1 MSGAG
6 NIFTG
11 ARQRWERSSCD
22 GKEGL
27 QQRAEMDRWADTTVH
42 IHLSVPSRDWIVRCT
57 IGLSGW
63 PSDMPA
69 GRTERLP
76 VGLCRR
82 HGRAA
87 GLGVPTR
94 TRLGVAKHNLPH
106 LSFTSHHLLPG
117 RDWRVGYT
125 IGPVFITV
133 LACNSARQVT
143 AAVTQRAQDQCTRA
157 YNAAAK
163 VPASS
168 EGQAGQTSGPAK
180 GFLAERCCRSSS
192 VWYIDQ
198 VLDGPPR
205 GIHLHLWPFSGSL
218 PNCPPA
224 LELSNRR
231 TATSQRHLLPESMAV
246 VAHPYLEDALSCR

>member
-1 MSGAG
+1 MAG
-6 NIFTG
+6 QLG
-11 ARQRWERSSCD
+11 WECRFGRES
-22 GKEGL
+22 E
-27 QQRAEMDRWADTTVH
+27 WPNTTFH
-42 IHLSVPSRDWIVRCT
+42 IH
-57 IGLSGW
+57 
-63 PSDMPA
+63 
-69 GRTERLP
+69 
-76 VGLCRR
+76 
-82 HGRAA
+82 
-87 GLGVPTR
+87 
-94 TRLGVAKHNLPH
+94 
-106 LSFTSHHLLPG
+106 FTSHHLLPS
-117 RDWRVGYT
+117 RDWRVGYA
-125 IGPVFITV
+125 IGPVIVTV
-133 LACNSARQVT
+133 LAGNSSRQVT

-246 VAHPYLEDALSCR
+246 VAHPYL

>member
-1 MSGAG
+1 MLD
-6 NIFTG
+6 NF
-11 ARQRWERSSCD
+11 D
-22 GKEGL
+22 
-27 QQRAEMDRWADTTVH
+27 DNN
-42 IHLSVPSRDWIVRCT
+42 
-57 IGLSGW
+57 
-63 PSDMPA
+63 
-69 GRTERLP
+69 

-163 VPASS
+163 VPAS
-168 EGQAGQTSGPAK
+168 GRRAKRAGLPKASWQRDVVAAAVFGTSIK
-180 GFLAERCCRSSS
+180 FSS
-192 VWYIDQ
+192 
-198 VLDGPPR
+198 PPR

-224 LELSNRR
+224 LELSNQR

-246 VAHPYLEDALSCR
+246 VSHPYLEDALRAAARAHSVGRDTS